1 MFTPVQ
7 NGIDSLL
14 QQGCKPLSGLR
25 VGVITNHTG
34 LTRDGK
40 PTWRVLLDSGVRVTA
55 LFSPEHGFAGI
66 VDEPVK
72 DARHP
77 ETGLPIYS
85 LYGEHKAP
93 TAEMLRG
100 VDALVFDIQDIGC
113 RFYTYISTMGLA
125 MEATAQHGVRMI
137 VLDRVNPINGM
148 AVEGSSTDPDKRSF
162 VAYHSIPLRH
172 GMTAGELAKLFVVER
187 AQRCDLQVVPCS
199 GWRREMWYDQ
209 TGLRWVNPSPNMRS
223 LTAATLYPGVGMLE
237 FTNVSVG
244 RGTDAP
250 FELFGAPWLNADALA
265 QHLLKRNLPGF
276 ACMPV
281 QFTPNASK
289 FANEVCSGLR
299 FTVVDRKRFQP
310 VRLGVEIA
318 CALRRLHPR
327 EWEHERLMTLLTDS
341 KSYEMIVRG
350 ANADEVWGYMQ
361 RHASA
366 FRRKRARYLLYE

>member
-1 MFTPVQ
+1 V
-7 NGIDSLL
+7 LV
-14 QQGCKPLSGLR
+14 QQGCQPLKGMR

-34 LTRDGK
+34 LTREGK
-40 PTWRVLLDSGVRVTA
+40 PTWRVLLDAGVNLTA

-72 DARHP
+72 DTRHP
-77 ETGLPIYS
+77 ETGLPLYS
-85 LYGEHKAP
+85 LYGEHHAP

-100 VDALVFDIQDIGC
+100 VDALVFDIQDIGS

-125 MEATAQHGVRMI
+125 MESAAQHGVRVV
-137 VLDRVNPINGM
+137 VLDRVNPVNGI
-148 AVEGSSTDPDKRSF
+148 AVEGSLADADQRSF

-172 GMTAGELAKLFVVER
+172 GMTVGELAKLFQAER
-187 AQRCDLQVVPCS
+187 SPQCDLQVIPCS
-199 GWRREMWYDQ
+199 GWKREMWYDQ

-223 LTAATLYPGVGMLE
+223 LTAAALYPGVGMLE

-265 QHLLKRNLPGF
+265 QHLLNRRLPGF
-276 ACMPV
+276 ACMPL
-281 QFTPNASK
+281 QFTPHASK
-289 FANEVCSGLR
+289 FANEVCNGLR
-299 FTVVDRKRFQP
+299 FTVVDRRRFQP

-327 EWEHERLMTLLTDS
+327 EWQHERWITLLADS
-341 KSYEMIVRG
+341 KAYEMVVRG
-350 ANADEVWGYMQ
+350 AGAEEVWEHLNQ
-361 RHASA
+361 QAAS
-366 FRRKRARYLLYE
+366 FRRKRMRYLLYE

>member
-1 MFTPVQ
+1 MYAQVQ
-7 NGIDSLL
+7 NGIDVLL

-34 LTRDGK
+34 LTREGK
-40 PTWRVLLDSGVRVTA
+40 PAWRALLDAGVHLSA

-66 VDEPVK
+66 LDEPVK

-85 LYGEHKAP
+85 LYGEHKSP
-93 TAEMLRG
+93 TAAMLRG

-113 RFYTYISTMGLA
+113 RFYTYVSTMGLA
-125 MEATAQHGVRMI
+125 MESAAQYGVKMV
-137 VLDRVNPINGM
+137 VLDRVNPINGLG
-148 AVEGSSTDPDKRSF
+148 VEGSLTDLDKRSF

-172 GMTAGELAKLFVVER
+172 GMTVGELARLFVVER
-187 AQRCDLQVVPCS
+187 AQRCDLQVIPCS
-199 GWRREMWYDQ
+199 GWKREMWYDQ

-223 LTAATLYPGVGMLE
+223 LTAATLYPGVGLLE

-250 FELFGAPWLNADALA
+250 FELFGAPWLRADTLA
-265 QHLLKRNLPGF
+265 EYLLKRDLPGF

-281 QFTPNASK
+281 QFTPSASK
-289 FANEVCSGLR
+289 FVGEACNGLR
-299 FTVVDRKRFQP
+299 FTVVDRRRFQP

-327 EWEHERLMTLLTDS
+327 EWQHERLMTLLTDS
-341 KSYEMIVRG
+341 RAYEMVAHG
-350 ANADEVWGYMQ
+350 ANAEEVWTYMQ
-361 RHASA
+361 RQASA
-366 FRRKRARYLLYE
+366 FRRRRARYLMYE

>member
-1 MFTPVQ
+1 MSAQVQ
-7 NGIDSLL
+7 NGIDVLL
-14 QQGCKPLSGLR
+14 QQGCQPLRGLR
-25 VGVITNHTG
+25 TGVITNHTG

-40 PTWRVLLDSGVRVTA
+40 PTWRVLLDAGVKVAA

-72 DARHP
+72 DTRHP
-77 ETGLPIYS
+77 ETGLPVYS

-93 TAEMLRG
+93 TADMLRG

-125 MEATAQHGVRMI
+125 MEAAAQYGVRMV
-137 VLDRVNPINGM
+137 VLDRVNPINGV
-148 AVEGSSTDPDKRSF
+148 AVEGSLTDPDKRSF

-172 GMTAGELAKLFVVER
+172 GMTVGELAKLFQAER
-187 AQRCDLQVVPCS
+187 APRCDLQVIPCS
-199 GWRREMWYDQ
+199 AWRREMWYDQ

-250 FELFGAPWLNADALA
+250 FELFGSPWLNADALA

-276 ACMPV
+276 ACTPL

-289 FANEVCSGLR
+289 FAGEVCHGLR

-327 EWEHERLMTLLTDS
+327 EWEHERLMTLLTDG
-341 KSYEMIVRG
+341 KAYEMIVQG
-350 ANADEVWGYMQ
+350 ADPDEVWAMMQ
-361 RHASA
+361 RQASA
-366 FRRKRARYLLYE
+366 FRRRRARYLLYG

>member
-1 MFTPVQ
+1 MFAQVL
-7 NGIDSLL
+7 NGSDVLL
-14 QQGCKPLSGLR
+14 QQGCQPLKGTR

-34 LTRDGK
+34 LTREGR
-40 PTWRVLLDSGVRVTA
+40 PTWRALLDAGVKVTA

-125 MEATAQHGVRMI
+125 MEAAAQYGVRML
-137 VLDRVNPINGM
+137 VLDRVNPINGV
-148 AVEGSSTDPDKRSF
+148 AVEGSLTDPDKRSF

-172 GMTAGELAKLFVVER
+172 GMTVGELAKLFQAER
-187 AQRCDLQVVPCS
+187 VPRCDLQVIPCE
-199 GWRREMWYDQ
+199 GWKREMWYDQ
-209 TGLRWVNPSPNMRS
+209 TGLHWVNPSPNMRS
-223 LTAATLYPGVGMLE
+223 LTAATLYPGIGMLE

-250 FELFGAPWLNADALA
+250 FELFGAPWLNANALA
-265 QHLLKRNLPGF
+265 QYLLRRNLPGF
-276 ACMPV
+276 ACMPL

-289 FANEVCSGLR
+289 FANEVCHGLR

-327 EWEHERLMTLLTDS
+327 EWEHERLITLLTDG
-341 KSYEMIVRG
+341 KAYEMIVRG
-350 ANADEVWGYMQ
+350 ADADEVWEHMQ
-361 RHASA
+361 RQASS
-366 FRRKRARYLLYE
+366 FRRKRGRYLLYE

>member
-1 MFTPVQ
+1 MSTLVP
-7 NGIDSLL
+7 NGIDVLL
-14 QQGCKPLSGLR
+14 QQGCQPLKGIR

-34 LTRDGK
+34 LTREGK
-40 PTWRVLLDSGVRVTA
+40 PTWRVLLDAGVKVTA

-85 LYGEHKAP
+85 LYGEHKSP
-93 TAEMLRG
+93 TGEMLRG

-125 MEATAQHGVRMI
+125 MEAAAQHGVRMV
-137 VLDRVNPINGM
+137 VLDRVNPINGV
-148 AVEGSSTDPDKRSF
+148 AVEGSLTDADKRSF

-172 GMTAGELAKLFVVER
+172 GMTVGELARLFQAER
-187 AQRCDLQVVPCS
+187 APRCDLQVIPCS
-199 GWRREMWYDQ
+199 GWKREMWYDQ

-265 QHLLKRNLPGF
+265 QHLLRRQLPGF
-276 ACMPV
+276 ACMPL
-281 QFTPNASK
+281 QFTPSASK
-289 FANEVCSGLR
+289 FAGETCHGLR

-310 VRLGVEIA
+310 VRLGVELA

-327 EWEHERLMTLLTDS
+327 EWAYERLMTLLTDG
-341 KSYEMIVRG
+341 KAYERIVRG
-350 ANADEVWGYMQ
+350 AGADEVWEYMQ
-361 RHASA
+361 RQASS
-366 FRRKRARYLLYE
+366 FRRKRGKYLLYE

>member
-1 MFTPVQ
+1 MSAQVP
-7 NGIDSLL
+7 NGIDVLL
-14 QQGCKPLSGLR
+14 QQGCQPLKGLR

-34 LTRDGK
+34 LTREGQ
-40 PTWRVLLDSGVRVTA
+40 PTWRVLLDTGVKVSA

-66 VDEPVK
+66 VDEPVQ

-85 LYGEHKAP
+85 LYGEHRSP
-93 TAEMLRG
+93 TGEMLRG

-113 RFYTYISTMGLA
+113 RFYTYISTLGLA
-125 MEATAQHGVRMI
+125 MEAAAQHGVRMV
-137 VLDRVNPINGM
+137 VLDRVNPINGV
-148 AVEGSSTDPDKRSF
+148 AVEGSLTDPDKRSF

-172 GMTAGELAKLFVVER
+172 GMTVGELAKLFQAER
-187 AQRCDLQVVPCS
+187 APGCDLQVVPCS
-199 GWRREMWYDQ
+199 GWKREMWYDQ

-265 QHLLKRNLPGF
+265 QHLLRRNLPGF
-276 ACMPV
+276 ACMPL
-281 QFTPNASK
+281 QFTPHTSK
-289 FANEVCSGLR
+289 FAGETCHGLR
-299 FTVVDRKRFQP
+299 FTVVDRKWFQP
-310 VRLGVEIA
+310 VRLGVELA

-327 EWEHERLMTLLTDS
+327 EWEYERLMTLLTDG
-341 KSYEMIVRG
+341 KAYERIVRG
-350 ANADEVWGYMQ
+350 AGADEVWEYMQ
-361 RHASA
+361 RQASS
-366 FRRKRARYLLYE
+366 FRRKRGKYLLYE